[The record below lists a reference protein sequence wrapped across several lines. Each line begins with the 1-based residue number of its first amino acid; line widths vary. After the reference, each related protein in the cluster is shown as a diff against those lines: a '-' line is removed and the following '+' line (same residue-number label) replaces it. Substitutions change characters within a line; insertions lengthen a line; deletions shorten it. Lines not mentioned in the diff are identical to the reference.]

1 MIETLNLINPENS
14 IIVTIV
20 NYGVASK
27 ILKTAKK
34 IGATGG
40 TILIGKGIIQ
50 SRVMKF
56 LGIDETKKEII
67 LNAVNK
73 RIEKD
78 FCKTISEKFEFK
90 KKNKGIMFS
99 LDINEMRGIK
109 KDMNTETQ
117 NKNNETNNAKS
128 NYEAVFVIVNRG
140 NAKEVVEVATQNGA
154 NGGTILHGRGA
165 GIYENSSLFSMA
177 IEPEKEIILFL
188 VQKEKISNMIKIIE
202 KTMEIEKPGKGIIF
216 TLPVNQTI
224 GLYE

>member
-90 KKNKGIMFS
+90 KKNKGIIFS

-117 NKNNETNNAKS
+117 N
-128 NYEAVFVIVNRG
+128 NR
-140 NAKEVVEVATQNGA
+140 
-154 NGGTILHGRGA
+154 
-165 GIYENSSLFSMA
+165 FC
-177 IEPEKEIILFL
+177 IE
-188 VQKEKISNMIKIIE
+188 
-202 KTMEIEKPGKGIIF
+202 
-216 TLPVNQTI
+216 
-224 GLYE
+224 